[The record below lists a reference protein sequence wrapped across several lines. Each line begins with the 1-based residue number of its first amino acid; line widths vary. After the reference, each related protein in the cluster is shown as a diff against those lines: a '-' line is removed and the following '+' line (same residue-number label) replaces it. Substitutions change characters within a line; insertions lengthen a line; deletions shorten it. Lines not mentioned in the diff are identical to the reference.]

1 MFANLQRDVV
11 VLMAS
16 RGVRAFAFSYLSVV
30 FTIYLAQLGY
40 STVTIGLV
48 VSTAYASGAVLTALW
63 GFLSDRYG
71 RKNIL
76 MLLAAL
82 TIVSNTIY
90 VFFSHLFFILSA
102 VIIAN
107 VGAGGSGAGGQG
119 GGPMSPV
126 EQALLAE
133 KCTPQ
138 SRNHVFATNSFV
150 GSSMGALGALLSG
163 LPQYLQETWSW
174 QPIASYKPL
183 FLLTILFAVVL
194 IFAYASIEEHHVP
207 RRRQAQKTSAA
218 PVSGFVVKMS
228 LLGMVDNLGGGL
240 ISPLVSYWFFLRYG
254 VEFKSFF
261 FIFFFCF
268 FLRYGVDLNSL
279 GFMFFLSYLLAALSF
294 LGAPLLARRLG
305 VVRTMAF
312 SHGAASLIYLFL
324 PLAPTFTMAAAMT
337 ILRSFLAYM
346 DNPLRSSFI
355 MGVVRPEDRGSAAG
369 ITSLSRHVPVA
380 VSPSLSAYMMQS
392 FSLNVPIFLGGFLQ
406 LFPDCIFYFMFRN
419 VKPPE
424 EQSSKA

>member
-1 MFANLQRDVV
+1 MFAGLHRDIVI
-11 VLMAS
+11 LMAS

-82 TIVSNTIY
+82 TVVSNTIY

-163 LPQYLQETWSW
+163 VPQYLQETWSW

-207 RRRQAQKTSAA
+207 RRRDKGRSAAA

-254 VEFKSFF
+254 VELK
-261 FIFFFCF
+261 
-268 FLRYGVDLNSL
+268 SL

-294 LGAPLLARRLG
+294 LVAPLLARRLG

-406 LFPDCIFYFMFRN
+406 LFHDCVFYFMFRD

-424 EQSSKA
+424 EQSSRT